1 MKCLS
6 SIWKL
11 RKQSDR
17 VKIILWLYLAACIFL
32 FLGAKAGVEWI
43 QVVRKPVTY
52 RLLYE
57 KSGQEENDPIKKIRN
72 LPHVLAASH
81 ENKETITLTGNWGEM
96 AVTCVELDADYMK
109 LVYHISDKETMKTIY
124 FNEKAYQKY
133 KKTAKISKM
142 QEQAEGGLQSQYY
155 ITDQE
160 REKPDGGT
168 ARLILLKETNAESK
182 PYVYMVRERERFPKE
197 SEYIRVQSDGREIGQ
212 DLEEVGYMIQ
222 NKMEIQKREYQTTI
236 LKNHFNYRLM
246 IAILLLLSAQCM
258 RRKNRKNKFFKSTL

>member
-52 RLLYE
+52 RLLSE

-160 REKPDGGT
+160 RKAGRRNCPADFVEGNKCGIQ
-168 ARLILLKETNAESK
+168 AVF
-182 PYVYMVRERERFPKE
+182 VYGKKSGEISERKGVC
-197 SEYIRVQSDGREIGQ
+197 SSSV
-212 DLEEVGYMIQ
+212 
-222 NKMEIQKREYQTTI
+222 
-236 LKNHFNYRLM
+236 
-246 IAILLLLSAQCM
+246 
-258 RRKNRKNKFFKSTL
+258 

>member
-52 RLLYE
+52 RLLSE

-81 ENKETITLTGNWGEM
+81 ENKEMITLTGNWGEM
-96 AVTCVELDADYMK
+96 AVTCVELDEDYMK

-142 QEQAEGGLQSQYY
+142 KEQAEGGLQSQYY
-155 ITDQE
+155 VTE
-160 REKPDGGT
+160 EEKEKPDGGT

-182 PYVYMVRERERFPKE
+182 PYVYMVREWEKFSKE
-197 SEYIRVQSDGREIGQ
+197 SEYVRVQSDGREIGQ
-212 DLEEVGYMIQ
+212 DLEEAGYMIQ